1 MSEKLLRKNIPEK
14 FGEELRMRKEKSRQI
29 ICLLRNRSMKIVLAS
44 ESPFRKRAL
53 DIIGLNYEVAPSR
66 IDEKA
71 IRDDDPFELTRKLA
85 EAKARKVAEDYP
97 DAIIVSGDA
106 VAAKGSRIFE
116 KPRDLQEAAECLRE
130 FSGGQFRFV
139 TALAILNARTGKM
152 LSTVES
158 LTITFRKLLAREIQ
172 DYINRYPVLNFAGA
186 FENDAVYRFAERIE
200 GTYNIGTAMP
210 VSRLILFLR
219 EHGVDV

>member
-1 MSEKLLRKNIPEK
+1 
-14 FGEELRMRKEKSRQI
+14 
-29 ICLLRNRSMKIVLAS
+29 MKIVLAS

-53 DIIGLNYEVAPSR
+53 DMIGLDYETSPSR

-85 EAKARKVAEDYP
+85 EAKARKIAEDYV

-106 VAAKGSRIFE
+106 VAAKGSRIYE
-116 KPRDLQEAAECLRE
+116 KPRDHREAAQFLRE
-130 FSGGQFRFV
+130 FSGGKFQFV
-139 TALAILNARTGKM
+139 TALAVLKSGTGKM

-158 LTITFRKLLAREIQ
+158 ITITFRKLLDREIQ
-172 DYINRYPVLNFAGA
+172 DYISRYPVLNFAGA

-200 GTYNIGTAMP
+200 GSYNIGTAIP

-219 EHGVDV
+219 EQGVDI